1 VEPLVGKKG
10 SKPFSGNPISLM
22 GFRFDVVCSPGK
34 ELSKNVLKVADIS
47 FADPPSAC
55 ASEPPRRFS
64 LQRHVFICCFRRCS
78 DSFSVDLKLVPIG
91 FSSFV
96 NHRASFMEA
105 LTLHLLKYSIKSTL
119 RYRTN
124 FPSILR

>member
-1 VEPLVGKKG
+1 VG
-10 SKPFSGNPISLM
+10 FW
-22 GFRFDVVCSPGK
+22 FDVGCSPGK

-47 FADPPSAC
+47 FADPPPAYM
-55 ASEPPRRFS
+55 SEPACRLN
-64 LQRHVFICCFRRCS
+64 LQRRVFIGCFRRCS

-96 NHRASFMEA
+96 NHRAPFREA
-105 LTLHLLKYSIKSTL
+105 LTLHLLKYSIKSPL

-124 FPSILR
+124 LPSILR